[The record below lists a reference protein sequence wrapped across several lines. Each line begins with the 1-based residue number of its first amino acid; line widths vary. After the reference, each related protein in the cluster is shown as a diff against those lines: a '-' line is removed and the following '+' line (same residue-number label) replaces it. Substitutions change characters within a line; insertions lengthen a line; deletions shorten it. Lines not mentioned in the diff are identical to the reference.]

1 MSWFKIYDFK
11 NLWRQAAP
19 KNSKTIDGYLPYNSP
34 DGGHDCFP
42 LDWDKAIQESPS
54 ASSCL
59 STIQDFIEGFGFSDT
74 TLEKLKVNAKNETFW
89 QIHHQ
94 TVKSFAEFEGVYWLL
109 RFNALGGITEWE
121 VLPFENCRLGV
132 PDDKGYISKIYYNPF
147 FGTKD
152 YNGRDKTKTV
162 VYDVYNKDAVKT
174 QLAEQKDKFKGQVLF
189 IGTTTARSRYY
200 PLPNAF
206 SVVDWMKIEAGIA
219 DYHQGKIDDGFLQQY
234 ILVVKGDPNEPS
246 KNPDFEN
253 TQSDTPRTVAQ
264 DFDEYIENNF
274 MGRGNHSTLMV
285 QWVNTALGQ
294 EAPEVVTIPTNA
306 NSDLFVTLDNQ
317 AIKKITV
324 GWNVPAILANIHE
337 GVSLGGDGNMVRVAV
352 KLMQQRVIK
361 KQRQLTD
368 AYSQVLKN
376 WSPKPYVQDI
386 TIVPYNPY
394 PELEVVD
401 PKIWETLNEATKLKW
416 INDHTEIELVEPEE
430 AEVIEPTQPE
440 AKLINAVPIAFPE
453 KVRENARK
461 ALEYQ
466 DKMGLKCSGAGGR
479 QVSQAIVDNSNMGMR
494 QIKRIYSYLKKRPQF
509 ANSPYNEGCEAISYQ
524 AWGGKEMFD
533 FLDVKLKELD
543 AWLN

>member
-1 MSWFKIYDFK
+1 MSWFKIY
-11 NLWRQAAP
+11 NLWRQPAP
-19 KNSKTIDGYLPYNSP
+19 KNAATVDKYLPYNSP
-34 DGGHDCFP
+34 CGAYDSFP
-42 LDWDKAIQESPS
+42 LVWDKAIQESPS

-59 STIQDFIEGFGFSDT
+59 STIRDFLEGFGFSDT
-74 TLEKLKVNAKNETFW
+74 NLEKLVINSKNETFW

-94 TVKSFAEFEGVYWLL
+94 TVDSFSEFFGVYWLL
-109 RFNALGGITEWE
+109 RYNALTNTTEWE

-152 YNGRDKTKTV
+152 YNSAQKGKTV
-162 VYDVYNKDAVKT
+162 IYDVYNPQAIKA
-174 QLAEQKDKFKGQVLF
+174 QLADQKEKFKGQVLF

-200 PLPNAF
+200 PLPEPY

-234 ILVVKGDPNEPS
+234 ILVMKGNPNEPS
-246 KNPDFEN
+246 TNPDYQTTGDEK
-253 TQSDTPRTVAQ
+253 PKTVAEV
-264 DFDEYIENNF
+264 FDDYISENF
-274 MGRGNHSTLMV
+274 MGRDNHNVLMV
-285 QWVNTALGQ
+285 QWVDTAQGQ
-294 EAPEVVTIPTNA
+294 EAPEVVTIPTSA

-361 KQRQLTD
+361 KQRLLTD

-376 WSPKPYVQDI
+376 WVTPYNKPI

-394 PELEVVD
+394 PELEVID
-401 PKIWETLNEATKLKW
+401 PQIWAALTPEERRDW
-416 INDHTEIELVEPEE
+416 INDHTEIELIETVVEAPNQ
-430 AEVIEPTQPE
+430 AQ
-440 AKLINAVPIAFPE
+440 AKIVNAVPVSFPE

-466 DKMGLKCSGAGGR
+466 DKIGLKCSKGGGR
-479 QVSQAIVDNSNMGMR
+479 LVSEAIVNNSSMGVR
-494 QIKRIYSYLKKRPQF
+494 QLKRIYNYLKKRPQF
-509 ANSPYNEGCEAISYQ
+509 ANSLYNEGCEVIEYH

-533 FLDVKLKELD
+533 FLDSELKRLD

>member
-1 MSWFKIYDFK
+1 MSWFKIY
-11 NLWRQAAP
+11 NLWRQPAP
-19 KNSKTIDGYLPYNSP
+19 KNAATTDKYLPYNSP
-34 DGGHDCFP
+34 CGAYDSFP
-42 LDWDKAIQESPS
+42 LVWDKAIQESPS

-74 TLEKLKVNAKNETFW
+74 ALEKLPVNAKNETFW

-109 RFNALGGITEWE
+109 RFNSLSGITEWE

-152 YNGRDKTKTV
+152 YAGAGKSKTV
-162 VYDVYNKDAVKT
+162 VYDVYNPKAVKA
-174 QLAEQKDKFKGQVLF
+174 QMAEQKEKFKGQVLF

-200 PLPNAF
+200 PLPDSY
-206 SVVDWMKIEAGIA
+206 SVVDWMRIEAGIS
-219 DYHQGKIDDGFLQQY
+219 DYHQDKIDNGFLQQY
-234 ILVVKGDPNEPS
+234 ILVMKGNPNEPS
-246 KNPDFEN
+246 TNPDYQN
-253 TQSDTPRTVAQ
+253 VNDGQPATVAQ
-264 DFDEYIENNF
+264 VFEDYMSKQF
-274 MGRGNHSTLMV
+274 MGRGNHATVMV
-285 QWVNTALGQ
+285 QWVATNE
-294 EAPEVVTIPTNA
+294 EAPTAVPLPTTA
-306 NSDLFVTLDNQ
+306 SSDLFVTLDNQ

-361 KQRQLTD
+361 KQRLLTD
-368 AYSQVLKN
+368 AYQMILKN
-376 WSPKPYVQDI
+376 WVKPYVQDI
-386 TIVPYNPY
+386 VIVPYNPY
-394 PELEVVD
+394 PELEVID
-401 PKIWETLNEATKLKW
+401 QKIWDALTVDERREW
-416 INDHTEIELVEPEE
+416 INDHTEIKLLETEVE
-430 AEVIEPTQPE
+430 APTQAQ
-440 AKLINAVPIAFPE
+440 AKIVNAVPVSFPE
-453 KVRENARK
+453 RVRENARK
-461 ALEYQ
+461 AIEYQ

-479 QVSQAIVDNSNMGMR
+479 QVSQAIIDNSNMGIR
-494 QIKRIYSYLKKRPQF
+494 QLTRIYNYLKKRPQF

-533 FLDVKLKELD
+533 FLDVKLKELH